1 MNVTPFIGPPQR
13 RGYIKP
19 MSERAILEREVAS
32 HRARVEELVAAI
44 EALDENDRQA
54 ALLRMELK
62 GRTAAVELGSARLR
76 NLRDD

>member
-1 MNVTPFIGPPQR
+1 
-13 RGYIKP
+13 
-19 MSERAILEREVAS
+19 MSERAVLEREVAS

-62 GRTAAVELGSARLR
+62 GRAAAVELGSARLR

>member
-1 MNVTPFIGPPQR
+1 
-13 RGYIKP
+13 

-32 HRARVEELVAAI
+32 HRARVDELVAAI
-44 EALDENDRQA
+44 GALDENDRQG